1 MVDAE
6 VRTYDPAYVAR
17 VRNRPGG
24 FWVLG
29 AVPEAA
35 DHALVGQ
42 SSRDDV
48 ERVLLCSDGITRL
61 TERYDWTWAQ
71 VFAQVDQN
79 GAECLID
86 IVRQAERAD
95 SDPRRWRG
103 KRHDDAT
110 ALIVRFGEGQEN
122 LW

>member
-1 MVDAE
+1 M
-6 VRTYDPAYVAR
+6 
-17 VRNRPGG
+17 
-24 FWVLG
+24 
-29 AVPEAA
+29 PEAA
-35 DHALVGQ
+35 DNALVGQ
-42 SSRDDV
+42 RSRNDV

-61 TERYDWTWAQ
+61 TERYGWTWAQ

-79 GAECLID
+79 GAEYLID

-95 SDPRRWRG
+95 PDPRRWRG

-110 ALIVRFGEGQEN
+110 VLIVRLGERQEN